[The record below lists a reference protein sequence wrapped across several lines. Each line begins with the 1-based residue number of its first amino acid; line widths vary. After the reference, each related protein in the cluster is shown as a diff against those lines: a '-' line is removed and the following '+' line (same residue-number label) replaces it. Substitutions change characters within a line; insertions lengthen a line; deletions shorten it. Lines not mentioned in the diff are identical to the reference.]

1 MEMHPKIAYLFEGR
15 EAQYPKNVEARYP
28 RVFGKIMD
36 NWDTPGADPV
46 FEDLLMDKRG
56 GRQGFPAEVMGEILL
71 LGRIHDRIREI
82 REEKAGRG
90 QPKDPWG
97 QEEVKRGLAREQI
110 TYDQQG
116 FFRAIE
122 LGNEQAVSLFFRA
135 GINIEIRN
143 PSGWTPLI
151 IAAYNGREKSTT
163 LLLSKDA
170 NVDAKDGQGY
180 TALHWA
186 AFKGFLGVTQLLLA
200 GKANVNVQSDMGLTP
215 LHQAAMMGHVR
226 IVDTLIKGGAKLDEA
241 NNDGWTPLHQAVA
254 DASAEVIKQLVAAGA
269 DLNIKDLREVSP
281 LELAKKRNKAPVLA
295 ALGVTA

>member
-1 MEMHPKIAYLFEGR
+1 MEMHPKIAYLFQGR
-15 EAQYPKNVEARYP
+15 EAQYPKNVEARYA
-28 RVFGKIMD
+28 RVFNKIMD
-36 NWDTPGADPV
+36 NWDTPGADAV

-82 REEKAGRG
+82 REEKAGLG

-97 QEEVKRGLAREQI
+97 QESVKRGLAREQI
-110 TYDQQG
+110 SYDLHG

-122 LGNEQAVSLFFRA
+122 LGNEQAVSLFFQA
-135 GINIEIRN
+135 GISIEVRN

-151 IAAYNGREKSTT
+151 VAAYNGREKSIA
-163 LLLSKDA
+163 LLLGKDA

-180 TALHWA
+180 TALHWSV
-186 AFKGFLGVTQLLLA
+186 FRGFLGVTKLLLE
-200 GKANVNVQSDMGLTP
+200 GKANVNAQSDLGLTP

-226 IVDTLIKGGAKLDEA
+226 IVEALIKGGAKLDET

-254 DASAEVIKQLVAAGA
+254 DANVDVITQLVAAGA
-269 DLNIKDLREVSP
+269 NLNTKDLRGVSP